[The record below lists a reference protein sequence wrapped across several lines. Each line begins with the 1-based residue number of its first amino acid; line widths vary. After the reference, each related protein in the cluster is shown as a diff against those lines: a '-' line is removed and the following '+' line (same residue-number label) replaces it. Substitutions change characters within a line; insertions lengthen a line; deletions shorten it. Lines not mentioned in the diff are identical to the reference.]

1 MRKAAIALAILTLP
15 SAALADSPNWNK
27 VEASYLDTDLGVNN
41 VEDISLDGFRAG
53 GSVAID
59 QDFVVLKNI
68 FAFANFSSVSE
79 EDNSA
84 SIDLDYLSA
93 GIGSFKSLSD
103 STDLYATAS
112 FERIEVATSSIL
124 TEPTSDSEKAVGV
137 GIGLRSMVTPNIETN
152 AKIDYIAF
160 DEATVRLDISAFYHL
175 TNSLSFG
182 FGYETYKELDYFD
195 IDSIRASVRYSF

>member
-68 FAFANFSSVSE
+68 FTFADFSSVSE
-79 EDNSA
+79 EDNTG

-103 STDLYATAS
+103 STDLYATVS
-112 FERIEVATSSIL
+112 FERVELSASSLPMQSI
-124 TEPTSDSEKAVGV
+124 SYSENAVGV
-137 GIGLRSMVTPNIETN
+137 GLGLRSMVTPNIETN

-182 FGYETYKELDYFD
+182 LAYETYKELDYAD

>member
-1 MRKAAIALAILTLP
+1 MRKTAIALAILTLP

-27 VEASYLDTDLGVNN
+27 VEASYVDTDLGVGN
-41 VEDISLDGFRAG
+41 VGDISLDGFHAG
-53 GSVAID
+53 GSVVID

-68 FAFANFSSVSE
+68 FAFADFNSVSE
-79 EDNSA
+79 DENSA
-84 SIDLDYLSA
+84 NIDLDYLST

-103 STDLYATAS
+103 TTDLYGTVS
-112 FERIEVATSSIL
+112 FERIEFSTSSPL
-124 TEPTSDSEKAVGV
+124 TQSTSDSENAVGV
-137 GIGLRSMVTPNIETN
+137 GVGLRSMVTPNIETN

-182 FGYETYKELDYFD
+182 LGYETYKELDYVD
-195 IDSIRASVRYSF
+195 IDSIKASVRYSF